1 MFKVNNRNTRKRY
14 EICSKLIIKT
24 AERSLT
30 CSRSIIKALEKG
42 EIFSKLTR
50 KTPELRQGRFAV
62 FFIIK
67 FEHISYLFLVFIL
80 LTLNK

>member
-1 MFKVNNRNTRKRY
+1 MFKVNNKDSRKKSYLLKVNNKNTRKRC
-14 EICSKLIIKT
+14 EIYSKL
-24 AERSLT
+24 A
-30 CSRSIIKALEKG
+30 
-42 EIFSKLTR
+42 R
-50 KTPELRQGRFAV
+50 KTPERRQGRLAV